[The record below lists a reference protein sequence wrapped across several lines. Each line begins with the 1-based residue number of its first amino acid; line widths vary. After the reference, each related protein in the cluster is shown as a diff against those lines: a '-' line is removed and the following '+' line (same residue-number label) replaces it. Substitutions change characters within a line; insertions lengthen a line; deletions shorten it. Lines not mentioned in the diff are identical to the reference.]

1 MNARERQIIN
11 QLFKSIGI
19 DPSSFKTPTAKQS
32 PYFDAQGKRIPQKRI
47 NQYEIVYD
55 SKGKEL
61 PNPEG
66 RGLIELMPASPR
78 DLIAETVGAGI
89 GEAVNN
95 PEVGA
100 VGGLLASILTGR
112 PKPKQQVNNP
122 YNSNPYK
129 SNPYQYTN
137 YPVTV
142 KNRGVAKNTEPI
154 PSTKKLVNQFKDEQV
169 GKLPLGGLPRL
180 DQSTGLIKGLDAN
193 DVDWILSDRYGK
205 DAVPIFREGL
215 WRHFGNIRGKENI
228 ENITPFDSPVMFGG
242 IKTQMSDVDVYNAE
256 HFDKYV
262 TARNQ
267 GEAWEQ
273 AQKYVRDNPER
284 HLSVDLTPGGMRFY
298 DVSSA
303 SITDKMKGAAINN
316 YMKYMGGLN
325 TDPAYMNF
333 ELNRLATTVND
344 IYRNAPNKIKQ
355 NRSLLD
361 FVTQEPYKMG
371 KDGPVFPRQNWS
383 KIKKMGDNPVRD
395 LIDWN
400 KITPMPK
407 YIKDQFENRG
417 GLMSAIRLSAKPS
430 RIRKWAQEKSESP
443 FTSQWIGDIVGKE
456 SLPALFP
463 KSAIADKNRI
473 IDQLRYVQ
481 GLQDPVR
488 KDWGVGFG
496 DSNILDPLISSFDNK
511 TQEMIRE
518 NLKLGL
524 LPAIPTLGQ
533 EFNIE
538 ENR

>member
-1 MNARERQIIN
+1 MNARERQIYN
-11 QLFKSIGI
+11 QLFKTIGI

-61 PNPEG
+61 PNPQG
-66 RGLIELMPASPR
+66 RGLVDLIPASPR
-78 DLIAETVGAGI
+78 DLIAETIGASI
-89 GEAVNN
+89 GESVNN

-122 YNSNPYK
+122 YNSYS

-142 KNRGVAKNTEPI
+142 KDRAVAKNTEPI
-154 PSTKKLVNQFKDEQV
+154 PSTKKLVDQFKESQI

-180 DQSTGLIKGLDAN
+180 NQSTGLIKGLDAA
-193 DVDWILSDRYGK
+193 DVDWMLSDKYGK
-205 DAVPIFREGL
+205 DAIPIFREGQYSN
-215 WRHFGNIRGKENI
+215 FGNIRGNENI
-228 ENITPFDSPVMFGG
+228 DNITPFDQPVMFGN
-242 IKTQMSDVDVYNAE
+242 IKSQMSDVDVYNAE

-267 GEAWEQ
+267 GEAWDQ

-284 HLSVDLTPGGMRFY
+284 QLSVDLTPGGMRFY
-298 DVSSA
+298 DTSQA
-303 SITDKMKGAAINN
+303 GTIDKMGGDVINN

-333 ELNRLATTVND
+333 ELSRLAKTVND
-344 IYRNAPNKIKQ
+344 IYRTAPNKIKQ
-355 NRSLLD
+355 NKALLD
-361 FVTQEPYKMG
+361 FVTQRPYRMG
-371 KDGPVFPRQNWS
+371 KDGPVFPRENWGN
-383 KIKKMGDNPVRD
+383 INKMGDNPVRD

-400 KITPMPK
+400 KITSMPK
-407 YIKDQFENRG
+407 YIKDEFSEGG

-430 RIRKWAQEKSESP
+430 RIRKWAQKRSESP

-456 SLPALFP
+456 SLPALHP
-463 KSAIADKNRI
+463 KTAVADKDRI
-473 IDQLRYVQ
+473 VDQLRYVQ

-496 DSNILDPLISSFDNK
+496 DSNILDKLLKTFDNK
-511 TQEMIRE
+511 TQEMIRK

-524 LPAIPTLGQ
+524 LPAIPTLNQ

>member
-1 MNARERQIIN
+1 MNAKERQFYN
-11 QLFKSIGI
+11 EFFKTIGI

-61 PNPEG
+61 PNPQG
-66 RGLIELMPASPR
+66 RGLIDLMPANPR
-78 DLIAETVGAGI
+78 DLIAETVGASI

-100 VGGLLASILTGR
+100 VGGLLASILTGK
-112 PKPKQQVNNP
+112 PKSKQQV
-122 YNSNPYK
+122 SNFYI
-129 SNPYQYTN
+129 SNPYQYKN
-137 YPVTV
+137 YPVAV
-142 KNRGVAKNTEPI
+142 KDRAVAKNMD
-154 PSTKKLVNQFKDEQV
+154 SRV
-169 GKLPLGGLPRL
+169 GKIPLEGLPRL
-180 DQSTGLIKGLDAN
+180 NQSTSLIRGLDA
-193 DVDWILSDRYGK
+193 DEVDWILSDKYGK
-205 DAVPIFREGL
+205 DAVPIFREGQ
-215 WRHFGNIRGKENI
+215 WSNFGNIRGKENI
-228 ENITPFDSPVMFGG
+228 ENITPFDQPVMFGN
-242 IKTQMSDVDVYNAE
+242 IKAQMSDVDVYNAE

-267 GEAWEQ
+267 GEAWDQ

-284 HLSVDLTPGGMRFY
+284 QLSVDLTPGGMRFY
-298 DVSSA
+298 DTSQA
-303 SITDKMKGAAINN
+303 GTIDKMGGDVINN

-333 ELNRLATTVND
+333 ELSRLAETVNN
-344 IYRNAPNKIKQ
+344 IYRTAPNKIKQ
-355 NRSLLD
+355 NKALLD
-361 FVTQEPYKMG
+361 FVTQRPYRMG
-371 KDGPVFPRQNWS
+371 KDGPVFPRENWR

-400 KITPMPK
+400 KITSMPK
-407 YIKDQFENRG
+407 YIKDEFSEGG

-430 RIRKWAQEKSESP
+430 RIRKWAQKRSESP

-456 SLPALFP
+456 SLPALHP
-463 KSAIADKNRI
+463 KTAVADKDRI
-473 IDQLRYVQ
+473 VDQLRYVQ

-511 TQEMIRE
+511 TQEMIRK

-524 LPAIPTLGQ
+524 LPAIPTLNQ